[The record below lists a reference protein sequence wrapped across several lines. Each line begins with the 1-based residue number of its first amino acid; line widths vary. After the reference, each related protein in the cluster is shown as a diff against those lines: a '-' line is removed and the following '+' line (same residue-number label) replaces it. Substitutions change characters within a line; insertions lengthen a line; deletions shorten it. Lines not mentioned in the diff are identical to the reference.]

1 MNIVADRAPLARPA
15 MPIDIAALAY
25 HSSALKITRLTR
37 FLLAL
42 LDRARD
48 AAFFAR
54 AALEL
59 LLFGIVTPTYSL
71 TPIRSS

>member
-1 MNIVADRAPLARPA
+1 MNIVADRAPLTRPA

-37 FLLAL
+37 FLP
-42 LDRARD
+42 DRARD

>member
-37 FLLAL
+37 FLLG
-42 LDRARD
+42 RARD
-48 AAFFAR
+48 VAFFAR

-59 LLFGIVTPTYSL
+59 LLFGIFTPTYSL
-71 TPIRSS
+71 APIPLS